1 MRVHYEVATT
11 CTASAD
17 FVQLGFFL
25 FFFQKAHAPCE
36 VCFGEQTIHE

>member
-17 FVQLGFFL
+17 FVQLVFL